1 MSFTYGE
8 LKQAVQDFVESNE
21 TTFVSTLPV
30 FIRMAEERI
39 LKTVQL
45 SLFQT
50 NSTAEAFLNQAYL
63 PVPSNFLAPMALSLF
78 PESGGERHFVS
89 FKDLSFVQTYNPD
102 QTVTGVPRYYA
113 QFDNDYF
120 LLGPTP
126 DKNYIAQ
133 LQYMYRP
140 ASLTAGSDEGTTW
153 LSENAEL
160 ALLYGTLLEASVFL
174 KNGPE
179 MVQLYT
185 MRANEAIAALKLLG
199 EAKQT
204 TDEYRTGEILRG
216 KQ

>member
-8 LKQAVQDFVESNE
+8 LKQAVQDFIESSE
-21 TTFVSTLPV
+21 TTLVNNLPV

-39 LKTVQL
+39 LKTAQL

-50 NSTAEAFLNQAYL
+50 NATAEALSGQPYV
-63 PVPSNFLAPMALSLF
+63 PVPGNFLAPMSLSLF
-78 PESGGERHFVS
+78 PSNGSEMFFVE
-89 FKDLSFVQTYNPD
+89 FKDLSFVQTYSPD
-102 QTVTGVPRYYA
+102 QSIAGAPRYYA

-126 DKNYIAQ
+126 NQDYIAQ

-140 ASLTAGSDEGTTW
+140 ASLTAGGDDGTTW

-160 ALLYGTLLEASVFL
+160 ALLYGTLLEASVFI

-185 MRANEAIAALKLLG
+185 TRANEAIAALKMLG

-204 TDEYRTGEILRG
+204 TDEYRTGEIVRR

>member
-21 TTFVSTLPV
+21 TSLVNNLPI

-50 NSTAEAFLNQAYL
+50 NSTAEAFTGQPYL
-63 PVPSNFLAPMALSLF
+63 PVPSNFLAPMALSLY
-78 PESGGERHFVS
+78 PEGETERFFVD

-102 QTVTGVPRYYA
+102 EDVLGAPKYYA
-113 QFDNDYF
+113 QFNNDYF

-140 ASLTAGSDEGTTW
+140 ASLTAGLDDGTTW

-204 TDEYRTGEILRG
+204 TDEYRTGELLRS